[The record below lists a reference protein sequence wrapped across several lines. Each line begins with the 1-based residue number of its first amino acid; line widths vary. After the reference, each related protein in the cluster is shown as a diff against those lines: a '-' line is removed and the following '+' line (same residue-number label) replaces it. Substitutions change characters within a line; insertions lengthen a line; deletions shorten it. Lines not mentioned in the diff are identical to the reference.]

1 MFELT
6 LAILGLVLITQGLK
20 YHGQDIHLSFI
31 RVRATIVLAVGAFL
45 LTGFLLLVFMEYFMT
60 NGF

>member
-6 LAILGLVLITQGLK
+6 LAILGLVLINQGLR

-31 RVRATIVLAVGAFL
+31 RVRATFVLAVGAFIL
-45 LTGFLLLVFMEYFMT
+45 AGLLLLVFMDYFMT